1 MVVLRPFALP
11 KRLGCVTGQRLV
23 QRDSPTWYSLTFQK
37 EASVYSL
44 GCTAL
49 FDSLRIYQA
58 IDYEKFL
65 FQQSAVLDAKEKREI
80 LRVHCLV
87 PGISRSHLLTVTLD
101 GRLLKRESFLKEGLF
116 EV

>member
-1 MVVLRPFALP
+1 MNNQKKTVFDGRIKLRPFAFP
-11 KRLGCVTGQRLV
+11 KRLGSVTGQRLV

-65 FQQSAVLDAKEKREI
+65 FHHSAVLDAKEKREI
-80 LRVHCLV
+80 LIVHFSPPGFRVVIYLR
-87 PGISRSHLLTVTLD
+87 SRSMAAY
-101 GRLLKRESFLKEGLF
+101 
-116 EV
+116 